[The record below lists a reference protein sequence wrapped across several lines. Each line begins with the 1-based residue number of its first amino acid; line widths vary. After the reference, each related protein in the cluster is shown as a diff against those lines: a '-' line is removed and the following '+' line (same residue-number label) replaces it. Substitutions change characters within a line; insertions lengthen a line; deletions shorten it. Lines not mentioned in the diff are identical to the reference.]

1 MSIIEDLVWSA
12 HEHGKR
18 EDLFAK
24 VSELKAEFPRLKLE
38 ELYEKAYQ
46 EVLNTWLNGYLTR
59 LGTELIGLRCL
70 HMGL

>member
-38 ELYEKAYQ
+38 DLYEKAYQ
-46 EVLNTWLNGYLTR
+46 EVLNT
-59 LGTELIGLRCL
+59 
-70 HMGL
+70 